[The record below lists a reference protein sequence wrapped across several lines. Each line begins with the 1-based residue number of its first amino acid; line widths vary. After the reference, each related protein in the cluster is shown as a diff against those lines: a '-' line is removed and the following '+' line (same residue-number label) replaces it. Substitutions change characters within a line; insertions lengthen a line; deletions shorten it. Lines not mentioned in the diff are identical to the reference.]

1 MDDPFPSLSSEGSD
15 QNVDTDSLL
24 PLVYADLRRIAAGML
39 AQERSGQTWQPTALV
54 HEAYM
59 RLVGGKSPVEWT
71 SRAHF
76 FGAAAEAMRRLLIE
90 NARKKKRQK
99 RGGDCNRVEFDLEQ
113 IASSMTSDRLLEL
126 DDAIERF
133 ELAFPDKAP
142 IVKLRFYAGLTNDEA
157 AAVLGVSTATA
168 QRYWT
173 FARVWLYSELTE
185 NSEET

>member
-1 MDDPFPSLSSEGSD
+1 
-15 QNVDTDSLL
+15 
-24 PLVYADLRRIAAGML
+24 
-39 AQERSGQTWQPTALV
+39 
-54 HEAYM
+54 M

-126 DDAIERF
+126 DDAIESSSWLF
-133 ELAFPDKAP
+133 
-142 IVKLRFYAGLTNDEA
+142 LTKRP
-157 AAVLGVSTATA
+157 L
-168 QRYWT
+168 
-173 FARVWLYSELTE
+173 
-185 NSEET
+185 